1 MQYRLLILLCLVIFL
16 SPIRSQ
22 SIWEYRSNL
31 SPQILQ
37 ISSLNNFK
45 ILALANNNQLFISTD
60 SCRTWSLFTSKV
72 VRKFCLDKMGN
83 IFILTNK
90 IEMSSDQGETWHS
103 WSNELPSTEIPI
115 SFCAGYN
122 GTLFYSTYK
131 DGLLMSENFGESWA
145 STSLNYDTPQLVI
158 ELNNYLFAFILNGS
172 IFHSMNRG
180 ETWKIIKR
188 SIGYSGVKNLIADS
202 SGKLYISC
210 LPSITDSV
218 TIKLS
223 EDFGETWLK
232 VTSIPDA
239 NLMFSLDSNVV
250 FVSGNRSDVI
260 WKLWKEN
267 FDWEKVVFKEGLP
280 EKLILNGFI
289 GSDRKLYLLF
299 ENGEI
304 FRTIYPLD
312 NN

>member
-1 MQYRLLILLCLVIFL
+1 MQYKFLMLLCLVNFL
-16 SPIRSQ
+16 FPIRGQ
-22 SIWEYRSNL
+22 NIWEYRSNM
-31 SPQILQ
+31 SPQILE
-37 ISSLNNFK
+37 ISSLNKLK

-90 IEMSSDQGETWHS
+90 IEMSSDQGETWHY
-103 WSNELPSTEIPI
+103 WSNELPTTEIPN

-131 DGLLMSENFGESWA
+131 DGLLISENFGESWT
-145 STSLNYDTPQLVI
+145 STSLKYDTPQLVI
-158 ELNNYLFAFILNGS
+158 ELNNYLFAFILHGP

-188 SIGYSGVKNLIADS
+188 SIGYTGVEKLIADP
-202 SGKLYISC
+202 SGNLYISC
-210 LPSITDSV
+210 PPSIIDST

-223 EDFGETWLK
+223 EDFGVTWLGIA
-232 VTSIPDA
+232 SIPNA
-239 NLMFSLDSNVV
+239 NLIFSLDSNVV
-250 FVSGNRSDVI
+250 FVSSYQSGLI
-260 WKLWKEN
+260 WKLWKGSSG
-267 FDWEKVVFKEGLP
+267 WEKENLSEGLP
-280 EKLILNGFI
+280 ERLILDGFL

-304 FRTIYPLD
+304 FRTIYSLD